1 MVQRPVTHPRL
12 NQEKKR
18 SFGERLREGTVRK
31 LVVIYF
37 VSFIVLS
44 SVPSANNPRRFNH
57 PLSPGLPKESPGL
70 TKLGFTRV
78 PDLALPCFVSESLP
92 DFFLFLFRLLARGI
106 RRWPW
111 MGAHEAEQEKM
122 DCKGNT
128 TARVAR

>member
-1 MVQRPVTHPRL
+1 V
-12 NQEKKR
+12 
-18 SFGERLREGTVRK
+18 RE

-37 VSFIVLS
+37 VLFIVLP
-44 SVPSANNPRRFNH
+44 SVPSANDPRRFNH

-78 PDLALPCFVSESLP
+78 PNPAFPYFVSESLP
-92 DFFLFLFRLLARGI
+92 DIFPSLFRLLARGI

-111 MGAHEAEQEKM
+111 MGAHEAEQEEM